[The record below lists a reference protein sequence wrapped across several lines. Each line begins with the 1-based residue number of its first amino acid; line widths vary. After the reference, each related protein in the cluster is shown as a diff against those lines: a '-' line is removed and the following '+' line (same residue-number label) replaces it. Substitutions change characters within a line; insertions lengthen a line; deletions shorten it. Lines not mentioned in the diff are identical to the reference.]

1 MEQIIRQLR
10 SRTAKPKQGSVRRNV
25 VQLCSRDSQF
35 GRAGVRADWVDS
47 L

>member
-1 MEQIIRQLR
+1 M
-10 SRTAKPKQGSVRRNV
+10 KPKLGSVHCNAM
-25 VQLCSRDSQF
+25 QLCGDSQF